1 MLNYQRV
8 SVKQC
13 RIQMILGHNRTVG
26 VEGASATQLFSRGPV
41 FREPRNQLEPPW
53 LVVVSVFV
61 KRITGR

>member
-1 MLNYQRV
+1 MLNHQRV

-26 VEGASATQLFSRGPV
+26 VEGASATQLFPEGQYSW
-41 FREPRNQLEPPW
+41 EPRNQLEAPW

-61 KRITGR
+61 KRLTGR